1 MNELPGNIIFL
12 YILVYYKWRSYDIQS
27 SWNIR
32 CNRQKFLSFWAIFCP
47 FSRLTTWKIN
57 IFKLKKTPGDI
68 IILHIFTIND
78 NYMKYGS
85 WDMERSRQNFFV
97 ILDRFLYFYP
107 PNNSKNQNFIKMK
120 KKKKAGDI
128 IILHKCTKNHDHM
141 LYCSFDMG
149 LNGCNFYLHFGLFFA
164 LLPP

>member
-1 MNELPGNIIFL
+1 MIPKVKILEKKKKMNKLPGNIIFL

-47 FSRLTTWKIN
+47 FSRLTTWKIE

-120 KKKKAGDI
+120 KKKKSWR
-128 IILHKCTKNHDHM
+128 
-141 LYCSFDMG
+141 Y
-149 LNGCNFYLHFGLFFA
+149 YHFTQVYQKSWSYA
-164 LLPP
+164 LLFLWYGA